1 MAAKPK
7 LKKRKAKPA
16 AKPKPPGRPAF
27 EPTDQNR
34 GEVKALR
41 VAGYTQEQIADYL
54 DIDEKTLRLHFRDE
68 IDKAKMKVIAG
79 AAGNVVRAA
88 LGAPAQFDNKGNE
101 IRAEQKPEA
110 WAICFLLK
118 TQAKDQGWSE
128 RFEHT
133 GKGGGPIEHADL
145 SKLTPEELDEAE
157 RLARK
162 IADSGANRG
171 GTRPTQH

>member
-1 MAAKPK
+1 MA
-7 LKKRKAKPA
+7 KKRTKAVPEPKPA
-16 AKPKPPGRPAF
+16 KSAGRPKF
-27 EPTDQNR
+27 EPTDSQR

-41 VAGYTQEQIADYL
+41 VAGYTEDQVADYL
-54 DIDEKTLRLHFRDE
+54 EIDPKTLRAHFRTELDHS
-68 IDKAKMKVIAG
+68 KMKVLAG
-79 AAGNVVRAA
+79 AAGNVVRFA
-88 LGAPAQFDNKGNE
+88 LGSPAQFDAKGNKLRE
-101 IRAEQKPEA
+101 EQKPEA

-118 TQAKDQGWSE
+118 TQGKDLGWSE

-145 SKLTPEELDEAE
+145 SKLTKEELDEAE

-162 IADSGANRG
+162 IADTGANRG